1 MRACMRRSIAWR
13 SAPKRLPCQK
23 KKSISRPFLQT
34 PRWSM
39 AEAIRGNA
47 QPHGAEKEMR
57 VQEALREALRYEMA
71 HDSRVFVMGEDVAL
85 FGGAYGVT
93 RGLMQEFGENRVLD
107 TPISEAALVG
117 LGVGAAINGMRPVV
131 EIQFSDLLPLA
142 TDQLASHAPRNH
154 YMTGGRI
161 NVPIV
166 VRNKFPPRP
175 GGGPSHSSCNH
186 GAFIHFPGLKI
197 IMPTTPADA
206 KGLLLSA
213 IRDPNP
219 VLCFESHH
227 LYGQRGPVPEGDYT
241 VPIGIAVVRREGKD
255 LTIITCGGMVLK
267 ADIAAEALKEKGIDV
282 EIIDLRSLAPLDRD
296 AILKSAAK
304 TKRALVLD
312 EGPLIGGLSAEI
324 AALIQENLFTE
335 LKGPVLR
342 IAAQPIPPPH
352 SPPLIDAMI
361 PEVDQVINAAM
372 RLAEGG

>member
-1 MRACMRRSIAWR
+1 
-13 SAPKRLPCQK
+13 
-23 KKSISRPFLQT
+23 
-34 PRWSM
+34 
-39 AEAIRGNA
+39 
-47 QPHGAEKEMR
+47 MR
-57 VQEALREALRYEMA
+57 VQEALRDALRHEMSR
-71 HDSRVFVMGEDVAL
+71 DERVFVMGEDVAL

-93 RGLMQEFGENRVLD
+93 RGLMQEFGQDRVLD
-107 TPISEAALVG
+107 TPISEAGMIG
-117 LGVGAAINGMRPVV
+117 LAVGAAINGMRPIV
-131 EIQFSDLLPLA
+131 EIQFCDLLPLA
-142 TDQLASHAPRNH
+142 MDQLASLAARYH

-161 NVPIV
+161 SVPMV
-166 VRNKFPPRP
+166 VRTKFATRA

-241 VPIGIAVVRREGKD
+241 VPIGIAAVRREGKD
-255 LTIITCGGMVLK
+255 LSIITCGGMVLK
-267 ADIAAEALKEKGIDV
+267 ADAAADALKEKGIDV
-282 EIIDLRSLAPLDRD
+282 EIIDLRSLAPLDKET
-296 AILKSAAK
+296 ILKSAAK

-312 EGPLIGGLSAEI
+312 EGPMIGGLSAEI

-361 PEVDQVINAAM
+361 PEVDQVIDAAT
-372 RLAEGG
+372 RLVEGG